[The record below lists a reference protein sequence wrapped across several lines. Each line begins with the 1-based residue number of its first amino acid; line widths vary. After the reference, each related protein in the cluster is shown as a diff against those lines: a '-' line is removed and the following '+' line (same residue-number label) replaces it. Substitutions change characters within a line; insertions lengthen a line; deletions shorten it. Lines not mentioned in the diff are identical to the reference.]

1 MPSRIS
7 FFSTNRSKLPDMK
20 FLTFEALKSNL
31 GSIKSV
37 TSSSPFPILRAF
49 TVSFEI
55 LCKVSSILSIIS
67 FLCFFEVGEWLFFY
81 FFKWEFSD
89 SSSKSPKSSLMSFY
103 SISELLIFLWPWCYF
118 LMAWCFFSFLSEW
131 ISLFLLFN
139 SKISVSSEST
149 APSSFVDF
157 SILTSTFS
165 FFDFGFYVNLMVSWT
180 IFSAF
185 SDFTGS
191 GAFGTSGIFSDSIF
205 VILVTGFS
213 LYVFVWLLI
222 FSGIFCYGR
231 LIFLSNIP
239 CSKSSFVF
247 YAKLFN
253 SLILVIKSFENISR
267 LLTRVPIGMALFYC
281 SNRF

>member
-67 FLCFFEVGEWLFFY
+67 FSCFFEVGKWFFLY
-81 FFKWEFSD
+81 FFKCDFSGF
-89 SSSKSPKSSLMSFY
+89 SSKSSFY
-103 SISELLIFLWPWCYF
+103 SISESSELLIFLWPWCYF
-118 LMAWCFFSFLSEW
+118 LMAWCFFSFLSKW
-131 ISLFLLFN
+131 FFLFLLFN
-139 SKISVSSEST
+139 SKISVSSESRV
-149 APSSFVDF
+149 PPSFVDF

-180 IFSAF
+180 IFLAF

-213 LYVFVWLLI
+213 VYVFVWLLI

-231 LIFLSNIP
+231 LLFLSNIP
-239 CSKSSFVF
+239 CTKSSFVF

-253 SLILVIKSFENISR
+253 SLILVMKSFENISR